1 MDITLC
7 VNNSEKNKLGKS
19 LSNLNV
25 FSGSLKDETSVTSP
39 VIMMEV
45 ENPTAFNY
53 AYIPEFGRYYFI
65 DDMSAVR
72 TGLWKISMK
81 VDVLESFK
89 NDIRGVSVILSDS
102 TDTGKEL
109 YLIGEVWKSKVKE
122 LTDIINFPTGLS
134 DNGHFILITAG
145 G

>member
-1 MDITLC
+1 MNITLC

-25 FSGSLKDETSVTSP
+25 FSGSLKDETSVINP
-39 VIMMEV
+39 VVMMEL
-45 ENPTAFNY
+45 ENPTGFNY

-65 DDMSAVR
+65 DDMVSVR

-89 NDIRGVSVILSDS
+89 NDIRETPVILSDS
-102 TDTGKEL
+102 ADTGKEL
-109 YLIGEVWKSKVKE
+109 YLSGRVWKSKVKE
-122 LTDIINFPTGLS
+122 LTDIVNFSSGLS

>member
-25 FSGSLKDETSVTSP
+25 FSGSLKEETSVTNP
-39 VIMMEV
+39 VIMMEL
-45 ENPTAFNY
+45 ENPTGFNY

-65 DDMSAVR
+65 DDMVSVR

-89 NDIRGVSVILSDS
+89 NNILGVSVILSDS
-102 TDTGKEL
+102 TETGKEL
-109 YLIGEVWKSKVKE
+109 YLSGKVWKSTVKE
-122 LTDIINFPTGLS
+122 LTDIINFPSGLS
-134 DNGHFILITAG
+134 NDGYFILITAG

>member
-19 LSNLNV
+19 LSNFNV
-25 FSGSLKDETSVTSP
+25 FSGALKEETSVTNP
-39 VIMMEV
+39 AIMMEI
-45 ENPTAFNY
+45 ENPTGFNY

-65 DDMSAVR
+65 DDMVSVR

-89 NDIRGVSVILSDS
+89 NSIRGVSVILSDS
-102 TDTGKEL
+102 TNTGKEE
-109 YLIGEVWKSKVKE
+109 YLPGKVWKAKVKE
-122 LTDIINFPTGLS
+122 LTNIINFPSGLS

>member
-7 VNNSEKNKLGKS
+7 VNNSEKNKLGKY

-25 FSGSLKDETSVTSP
+25 FSGSLKDETSVTNP
-39 VIMMEV
+39 VVIMEL
-45 ENPTAFNY
+45 ENPTGFNY

-65 DDMSAVR
+65 DDIVSVR

-89 NDIRGVSVILSDS
+89 NNIRGIPVILSDS
-102 TDTGKEL
+102 TETGKEL
-109 YLIGEVWKSKVKE
+109 YLSGKVWKSKVKE
-122 LTDIINFPTGLS
+122 LTDIVNFPSGLS
-134 DNGHFILITAG
+134 DNGYFILITAG

>member
-1 MDITLC
+1 MEITLC
-7 VNNSEKNKLGKS
+7 INNSEKNKLGKS
-19 LSNLNV
+19 LSSLNI
-25 FSGSLKDETSVTSP
+25 FSGSLKDETSVTNP
-39 VIMMEV
+39 VVLMEL
-45 ENPTAFNY
+45 ENPTGYNY

-65 DDMSAVR
+65 DDMISVR

-89 NDIRGVSVILSDS
+89 NYIRGISVILSDS

-109 YLIGEVWKSKVKE
+109 YLMGKVWKTKIKE
-122 LTDIINFPTGLS
+122 LTNIINFPSGLS
-134 DNGHFILITAG
+134 DNGYFILITAG

>member
-1 MDITLC
+1 MNITLC
-7 VNNSEKNKLGKS
+7 VNNSEKNKLGKY
-19 LSNLNV
+19 LTNMTV
-25 FSGSLKDETSVTSP
+25 FSGSLKDETSVTNP
-39 VIMMEV
+39 VVIMEL
-45 ENPTAFNY
+45 ENPTGFNY

-65 DDMSAVR
+65 DDMISVR

-89 NDIRGVSVILSDS
+89 NNIRGVSVILSDS

-109 YLIGEVWKSKVKE
+109 YLSGKVWKSKVKE
-122 LTDIINFPTGLS
+122 LTDIVNFPSGLS
-134 DNGHFILITAG
+134 GDGYFILITAG